1 MNKIAKIETWMK
13 YERYLFAALF
23 AFALILAFLY
33 VYFVNVAIL
42 KTAERNA
49 NLKKLTEVKVGL
61 RELESSY
68 LDTFNQLNL
77 SYAQSLG
84 FTEATPDKFI
94 YRQKSVAQNTDYG
107 KVFR

>member
-1 MNKIAKIETWMK
+1 MK
-13 YERYLFAALF
+13 YERYLFAAIF
-23 AFALILAFLY
+23 VFVFVLAVLY
-33 VYFVNVAIL
+33 VYFVSVAIL

-49 NLKKLTEVKVGL
+49 NIKKLAETRVGL

-68 LDTFNQLNL
+68 LGTFNQLNL

-94 YRQKSVAQNTDYG
+94 FRQKSVAQSSDHG